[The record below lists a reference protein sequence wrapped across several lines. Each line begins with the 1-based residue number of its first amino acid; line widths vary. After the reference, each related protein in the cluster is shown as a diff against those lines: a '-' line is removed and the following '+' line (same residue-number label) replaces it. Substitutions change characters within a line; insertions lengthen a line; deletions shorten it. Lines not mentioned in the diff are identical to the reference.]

1 MNRNTLLLV
10 TLISEGGL
18 YFIGLALMSSA
29 EIELRSVFSVSWFA
43 IGLALLLSFPM
54 LAALFLLERIS
65 WEPIVNLKNEIDE
78 KVRPI
83 FSQCNL
89 VDFGLIAFF
98 AGVGEEL
105 FFRGWMQ
112 AVMIERSGLVIGIIV
127 ASLVFGFLHY
137 LSTAYAVFAFI
148 TSIYLGAIYLIS
160 ENLFIV
166 MAIHAIYDFI
176 ALVYL
181 VKKGEKGAG
190 DSSPA
195 ADETSGES

>member
-29 EIELRSVFSVSWFA
+29 EIELRSVFSVSWLP
-43 IGLALLLSFPM
+43 IGLALLLSLPM
-54 LAALFLLERIS
+54 FAALFLLERIS
-65 WEPIVNLKNEIDE
+65 WEPIVNLRNEIDE

-89 VDFGLIAFF
+89 ADFGLIAFF

-127 ASLVFGFLHY
+127 TSLIFGFLHY
-137 LSTAYAVFAFI
+137 LSTAYALFAFI
-148 TSIYLGAIYLIS
+148 TSIYLGVIYLITG
-160 ENLFIV
+160 NLFVV
-166 MAIHAIYDFI
+166 MAIHAIYDFV
-176 ALVYL
+176 ALIYL
-181 VKKGEKGAG
+181 VAKGKKDTG
-190 DSSPA
+190 DGSF
-195 ADETSGES
+195 DTNKMSGES